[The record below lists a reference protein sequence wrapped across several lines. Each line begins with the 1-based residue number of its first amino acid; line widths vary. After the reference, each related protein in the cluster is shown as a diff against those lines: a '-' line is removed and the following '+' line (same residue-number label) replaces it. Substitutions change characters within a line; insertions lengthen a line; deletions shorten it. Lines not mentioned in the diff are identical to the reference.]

1 MLTVI
6 SDHFNKLKLAY
17 DCLRRLGLNGHLI
30 DSKLLLDCFLL
41 MVKNAMHDKIMIIA
55 CLVYIYMYM

>member
-17 DCLRRLGLNGHLI
+17 DCLRRLGLNDHLI
-30 DSKLLLDCFLL
+30 DSKLFLDCFLF
-41 MVKNAMHDKIMIIA
+41 MVKNAKHDK
-55 CLVYIYMYM
+55 